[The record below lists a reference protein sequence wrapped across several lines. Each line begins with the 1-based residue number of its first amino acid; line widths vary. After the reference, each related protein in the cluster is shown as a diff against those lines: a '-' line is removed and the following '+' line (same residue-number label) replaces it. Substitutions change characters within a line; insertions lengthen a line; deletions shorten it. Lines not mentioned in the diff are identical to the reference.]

1 MTLPLLTSVVVDDS
15 SSSLSDDTPGVATPP
30 SGVATP
36 PSGVATS
43 PSGVTTPPPGVAAP
57 PPGVATPLFNSNAF
71 RHVNLSN
78 PEPNIHRHAD
88 DVTASDDFR
97 IHRHADD
104 VTASDDFRS
113 ALPLSTGDP
122 RRPDVAFA
130 RSLVNPCL
138 RAPEPDSR
146 NGGGTLQDK
155 SNTSSP
161 DDSKEDRYLRELND
175 RKITYQEAMTS
186 DRCEAELHAVETAN
200 ELLPELAD
208 LHVAETSNELL
219 PELSSPAAPV
229 REQDR
234 PTDTSAAVTFNLVMS
249 WFTKAWAAM
258 DSGAMKHLFD
268 DSAQTWAAMDYG
280 AMKHLFDDSTHLDY
294 ERPPLAEET
303 MMSASCHIIRPFFR
317 PSKVV
322 ICQLHNWSDPG
333 AVTPWTL
340 QLALRCQIIFQDHI
354 RRGPLLL
361 VPTGPSPELGPAG
374 AVDEVDCSTTE
385 PAPLSVPPDEDHHD
399 DHVPDILGMSES
411 KGQKFSRTKNLLGSV
426 KTRRWLYL
434 GFSEDRIG
442 MRVFDPETREVGTR
456 WHLTFNEPAMYHRTS
471 RLREFDG
478 QMDAYRK
485 GHWSTLFPLI
495 ADDYDMFNSSP
506 EALQSALRF
515 RSIFQDH
522 TRKGPQVPTG
532 PSPELGPAGHL
543 TRRIPRQC

>member
-1 MTLPLLTSVVVDDS
+1 M
-15 SSSLSDDTPGVATPP
+15 
-30 SGVATP
+30 
-36 PSGVATS
+36 
-43 PSGVTTPPPGVAAP
+43 
-57 PPGVATPLFNSNAF
+57 
-71 RHVNLSN
+71 
-78 PEPNIHRHAD
+78 
-88 DVTASDDFR
+88 TASDDFR

-104 VTASDDFRS
+104 VTASDDFHS

-234 PTDTSAAVTFNLVMS
+234 PTDTSAAVTFHLVMS

-280 AMKHLFDDSTHLDY
+280 AMRHRFDDSTHLDY

-340 QLALRCQIIFQDHI
+340 QLALRCQIMF
-354 RRGPLLL
+354 PL

-385 PAPLSVPPDEDHHD
+385 
-399 DHVPDILGMSES
+399 
-411 KGQKFSRTKNLLGSV
+411 
-426 KTRRWLYL
+426 
-434 GFSEDRIG
+434 

-456 WHLTFNEPAMYHRTS
+456 WHLTFNEPAMYS
-471 RLREFDG
+471 
-478 QMDAYRK
+478 K
-485 GHWSTLFPLI
+485 
-495 ADDYDMFNSSP
+495 
-506 EALQSALRF
+506 
-515 RSIFQDH
+515 
-522 TRKGPQVPTG
+522 
-532 PSPELGPAGHL
+532 
-543 TRRIPRQC
+543 